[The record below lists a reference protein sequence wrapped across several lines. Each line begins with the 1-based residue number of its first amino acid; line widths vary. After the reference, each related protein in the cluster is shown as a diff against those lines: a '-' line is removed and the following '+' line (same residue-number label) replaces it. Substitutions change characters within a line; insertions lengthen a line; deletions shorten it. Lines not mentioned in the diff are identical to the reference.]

1 MRGINLSCIAL
12 VAATAVSIAHAGNK
26 LDQIDDLGQSQFEV
40 LSEDLGSALAY
51 RSVSPAEPLGITG
64 FDIGMSITAVQL
76 EGTQAW
82 ETAVGDSDF
91 SSTLYVPKIHAVKGL
106 PLGIDVGAFYTS
118 VPSTN
123 IKLWGAEVKYAIW
136 EGGVVT
142 PALSIRGSYTTLSG
156 VDQLSFSTAG
166 LDLSISKGF
175 TLLTPYAGIGI
186 QRVDSRPEADAAVV
200 LDDEKFTQNRLF
212 AGMNINLGLL
222 NTALEL
228 DKTGDA
234 SSYSLKLGFRF

>member
-1 MRGINLSCIAL
+1 MQRINRSLFAL
-12 VAATAVSIAHAGNK
+12 AAITATPFVYAGDELN
-26 LDQIDDLGQSQFEV
+26 QIDNLVQLEFEA

-51 RSVSPAEPLGITG
+51 RSVSPAEPLGVTG
-64 FDIGMSITAVQL
+64 FDVGISFTAVQL

-91 SSTLYVPKIHAVKGL
+91 SSTLYVPRINLVKGL

-118 VPSTN
+118 VPTTN

-136 EGGVVT
+136 EGGVAT
-142 PALSIRGSYTTLSG
+142 PALAVRGSYTTLSG
-156 VDQLSFSTAG
+156 VDQLSFSTVG

-175 TLLTPYAGIGI
+175 ALLTPYAGVGI
-186 QRVDSRPEADAAVV
+186 QRVDSKPQQDAAVM
-200 LDDEKFTQNRLF
+200 LDDEKFTQSRLF
-212 AGMNINLGLL
+212 AGMNINFGLL

-234 SSYSLKLGFRF
+234 SSYTLKFGLRF

>member
-1 MRGINLSCIAL
+1 MRSINLLCIAL
-12 VAATAVSIAHAGNK
+12 VAATAVSVAHAGNK
-26 LDQIDDLGQSQFEV
+26 LDQIDDLAQSQFEV

-64 FDIGMSITAVQL
+64 FDIGVSITAVQL

-186 QRVDSRPEADAAVV
+186 QRVDSKPEADAAVV
-200 LDDEKFTQNRLF
+200 LDEETFTQNRLF

-234 SSYSLKLGFRF
+234 SSYTLKFGFRF